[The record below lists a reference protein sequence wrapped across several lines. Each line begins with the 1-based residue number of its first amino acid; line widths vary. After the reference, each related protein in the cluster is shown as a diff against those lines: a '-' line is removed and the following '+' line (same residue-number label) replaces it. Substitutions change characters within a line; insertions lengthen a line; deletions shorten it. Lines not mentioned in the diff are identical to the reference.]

1 MKDNLTERRKA
12 GTLRSRDVRTDRIG
26 QLLFVA
32 SQAAQA
38 LATELLEPLGL
49 TARGWGVLSTLV
61 ESGPLTQIELAH
73 GLTIDRTA
81 MVYLL
86 DDLEEAGLV
95 RRVRSP
101 HDRRAFEIQLTGA
114 GRSRQ
119 QAAAVELRKSAS
131 ALLAPLDDQERQQLR
146 DLLTRVVDHWHSSG
160 P

>member
-1 MKDNLTERRKA
+1 MPDNRSSRRTTR
-12 GTLRSRDVRTDRIG
+12 TLRLGDVHTDRIG
-26 QLLFVA
+26 QLMFVA

-38 LATELLEPLGL
+38 LATEQLEPLGL

-73 GLTIDRTA
+73 ALTIDRTA

-86 DDLEEAGLV
+86 DDLEGAGLV

-101 HDRRAFEIQLTGA
+101 HDRRAFEIQLTDA
-114 GRSRQ
+114 GRTRQ
-119 QAAAVELRKSAS
+119 QAAAVELRKSAGT
-131 ALLAPLDDQERQQLR
+131 LLAPLDDQEREQLR
-146 DLLTRVVDHWHSSG
+146 DLLTRVVDHWHASR